1 VTVITFPMLVPL
13 EADVSDAHYISRAPV
28 LRARMNANVGFVDHR
43 AGERL
48 TASMCVRS
56 VNPRATL
63 SAFPL
68 EPFEHEGL
76 AWSVEG

>member
-1 VTVITFPMLVPL
+1 MLVPL

-28 LRARMNANVGFVDHR
+28 LRSRVDANVGFVDHR

-48 TASMCVRS
+48 TASICLS
-56 VNPRATL
+56 NVNPRATL

-68 EPFEHEGL
+68 EPFEDEGL
-76 AWSVEG
+76 ASYVERWPPSL